1 VNREPFSLTLDAINA
16 LDQESFVLALGWL
29 FEHSPWIAE
38 RAWRARPF
46 SSVESLHAVMVSVV
60 RMAASEEQLALI
72 CAHPDLGARAK
83 MTDASAGEQAGAGL
97 DQLTSREF
105 NLLQSLN
112 SAYRLKFGFPF
123 IYAVKGAGKHDI
135 LRALELRLTS
145 DAASEC
151 QTALEQIGR
160 IAWFRLSSIQ
170 ESK

>member
-16 LDQESFVLALGWL
+16 LDQQSFVLALGWL
-29 FEHSPWIAE
+29 FEHSPWVAE
-38 RAWRARPF
+38 RAWKARPF
-46 SSVESLHAVMVSVV
+46 SSMDALHAAMVSVV
-60 RMAASEEQLALI
+60 ATAESEEQLALI

-83 MTDASAGEQAGAGL
+83 MTDASIGEQAGAGL
-97 DQLTSREF
+97 DQLTSGEF
-105 NLLQSLN
+105 EVLHSLN

-145 DAASEC
+145 DAAVERE
-151 QTALEQIGR
+151 TALAQIGR
-160 IAWFRLSSIQ
+160 IAWFRLSSMQ